1 MPDFGQR
8 HRADPQKSLVGFVV
22 GDVHYAIGIGQVRE
36 IVNPLPI
43 TTLPHTPP
51 EVSGVADHRG
61 DVVPVIDLRTR
72 FGLAPTAPSRS
83 TKWILV
89 DAGERMVGLVVDAVT
104 EVFGTGGDEI
114 RPTPVMGGSRDLRG
128 IRGVTNHNGILVF
141 VLDTKRFTEVVHDI
155 ADVLPPME
163 EY

>member
-1 MPDFGQR
+1 
-8 HRADPQKSLVGFVV
+8 
-22 GDVHYAIGIGQVRE
+22 
-36 IVNPLPI
+36 
-43 TTLPHTPP
+43 LPHTPP

-72 FGLAPTAPSRS
+72 FGLPMATPSRT

-114 RPTPVMGGSRDLRG
+114 RPTPAIGGGRDLRG
-128 IRGVTNHNGILVF
+128 ISGVTNHNGILIF
-141 VLDTKRFTEVVHDI
+141 VLDTKRFTQIVNDI
-155 ADVLPPME
+155 ADALPPVE
-163 EY
+163 EH